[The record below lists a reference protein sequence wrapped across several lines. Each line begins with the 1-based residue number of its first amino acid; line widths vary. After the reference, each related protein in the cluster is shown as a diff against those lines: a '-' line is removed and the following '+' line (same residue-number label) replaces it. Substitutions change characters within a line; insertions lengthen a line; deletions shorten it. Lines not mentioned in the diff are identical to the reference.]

1 MGKYETIFILNP
13 ELTEEDKKTALEKVS
28 GIVQSHK
35 GEILKIDDWGTRK
48 MAYEVKKLSRGHYV
62 LLHFTGKPD
71 VLAELERN
79 FRLMDGVLKYQTV
92 RIGPKEE
99 KIAQRL
105 AEQRIS
111 EQERTS
117 ESEEKPEPQPR
128 EEEDERPEA
137 YASEESTSENGPEVD
152 AFENTAEE
160 EGPERDKD
168 GEGHS

>member
-13 ELTEEDKKTALEKVS
+13 ELTEEDKKTTIDKVS
-28 GIVQSHK
+28 GIVQSQK
-35 GEILKIDDWGTRK
+35 GEIVKIDDWGTRK
-48 MAYEVKKLSRGHYV
+48 MAYEVKKLSKGHYI

-92 RIGPKEE
+92 RLGPKEE

-105 AEQRIS
+105 AEQRIA
-111 EQERTS
+111 EHERTA

-128 EEEDERPEA
+128 EEKGERSEA
-137 YASEESTSENGPEVD
+137 HTSEESTSEKRPEVD
-152 AFENTAEE
+152 TAERT
-160 EGPERDKD
+160 PEDQGSESDQD
-168 GEGHS
+168 GEGRS